1 MGHREAL
8 LEGAKQC
15 LIEKGYARTTA
26 RDIVAA
32 SGANLA
38 SIGYH
43 YGSKE
48 ALLNAALFEAN
59 AAWAEALDKA
69 LAQAPE
75 GPAAPHERF
84 ESFWT
89 AVIGLFAEH
98 RRLWAVNIEAVT
110 RMENSPEIRQALA
123 EGLAEA
129 RSGLGETLFAPSEA
143 RTDVRDAH
151 AVGNLC
157 HALLIGVMTQWLID
171 PESAPS
177 GPELSRALRVLAAAA
192 LPVPVVPVVP
202 AVLEKDARNT
212 RNRWGNHPANPAG

>member
-69 LAQAPE
+69 LAQAPDS
-75 GPAAPHERF
+75 PAAPHERF

-110 RMENSPEIRQALA
+110 RMENSPEIRRALA

-129 RSGLGETLFAPSEA
+129 RTGLGETLFAPSEDRPGDGPAAETDA
-143 RTDVRDAH
+143 RDVH

-171 PESAPS
+171 PENAPS
-177 GPELSRALRVLAAAA
+177 GPDLSRALRVLAAAA
-192 LPVPVVPVVP
+192 LPVPV
-202 AVLEKDARNT
+202 RSSGT
-212 RNRWGNHPANPAG
+212 REGREEYP

>member
-59 AAWAEALDKA
+59 AAWAETLDKA
-69 LAQAPE
+69 LAQAPD

-84 ESFWT
+84 EAFWS

-98 RRLWAVNIEAVT
+98 RRLWAVNMEAVT
-110 RMENSPEIRQALA
+110 RMEHSPEIRRALA

-129 RSGLGETLFAPSEA
+129 RAGLGETLFAQPEEEPGNGPA
-143 RTDVRDAH
+143 PQTDPADVR
-151 AVGNLC
+151 AVGNLG

-171 PESAPS
+171 PENAPS
-177 GPELSRALRVLAAAA
+177 GPELSRALRLLATAA
-192 LPVPVVPVVP
+192 LPVP
-202 AVLEKDARNT
+202 AALEKDTRNT
-212 RNRWGNHPANPAG
+212 RNR